1 MRDDL
6 PDGDGYICDDDDG
19 LRARFDATFVA
30 LVVGMND

>member
-6 PDGDGYICDDDDG
+6 PDGDGYICDDDG